1 MEQRDYMMRQIEQ
14 LGQVLARMLA
24 RLLNIKQVPD
34 AGLSL
39 DEIKQVYSDELDLSL
54 DLVLGTPADRLIE
67 ILRHDLKFI
76 DQHLEK
82 MVEILSETADIL
94 DKTTDNEASR
104 ELRIKSIII
113 LEHLQDSSGNYSMER
128 ITRITEL
135 KKLI

>member
-24 RLLNIKQVPD
+24 RLLNIKQVQD

-39 DEIKQVYSDELDLSL
+39 DEIKQIYSDELDLTL
-54 DLVLGTPADRLIE
+54 DLVLQTPGDKLIE
-67 ILRHDLKFI
+67 LLTSDLKFI

-82 MVEILSETADIL
+82 MAEILSETSDIL
-94 DKTTDNEASR
+94 DKTTDNEASV
-104 ELRIKSIII
+104 ELREKSIII
-113 LEHLQDSSGNYSMER
+113 LEHLQDSTGNYSMER
-128 ITRITEL
+128 INRITEL

>member
-24 RLLNIKQVPD
+24 RLLNIKQVQD

-39 DEIKQVYSDELDLSL
+39 DEIKQVYSDELDMTL
-54 DLVLGTPADRLIE
+54 DLVLQIPGDKLIE
-67 ILRHDLKFI
+67 LLTRDLKFI

-82 MVEILSETADIL
+82 MAEILSETANIL

-104 ELRIKSIII
+104 ELREKSIII
-113 LEHLQDSSGNYSMER
+113 LKHLQDSTGNYSMER
-128 ITRITEL
+128 INRITQLREL
-135 KKLI
+135 L